1 MLKILKCITGV
12 KEEENRSLCFHDQ
25 YSNREPSPNM
35 DNKNC
40 CKCFFLTGI
49 VLSLVIAVSLFLIS
63 GCATRTNTADLIVSK
78 SVVISDQ
85 YKVAILPFK
94 YKYIRRYVSYADIE
108 APLNANEIVTAGV
121 EREFLRSGKFK
132 VIDREYLLKVLDE
145 QKLSITGLTQKSDLT
160 KIGNLLNAD
169 GIIVGEVIELTT
181 LKSVVSLSGRC
192 TMTMKL
198 IDIKSG
204 EIVLTFEVDE
214 KAAFGDYIAAL
225 QTAMN
230 KLYTEI
236 NKKF

>member
-1 MLKILKCITGV
+1 MGYT
-12 KEEENRSLCFHDQ
+12 
-25 YSNREPSPNM
+25 
-35 DNKNC
+35 NC
-40 CKCFFLTGI
+40 CNWFFYTNILCN
-49 VLSLVIAVSLFLIS
+49 LVIVFSLFLIS
-63 GCATRTNTADLIVSK
+63 GCSARTNTADLIVSK
-78 SVVISDQ
+78 SVIISDQ

-94 YKYIRRYVSYADIE
+94 YKYIKRYVSYGDIE

-132 VIDREYLLKVLDE
+132 VIDREYLLRVLDE

-181 LKSVVSLSGRC
+181 LKNVVSLNGRC

-204 EIVLTFEVDE
+204 EIVLAFEVDE

-230 KLYTEI
+230 KLYAEI

>member
-1 MLKILKCITGV
+1 MFFTIST
-12 KEEENRSLCFHDQ
+12 S
-25 YSNREPSPNM
+25 SRESGPSM
-35 DNKNC
+35 DDNNC
-40 CKCFFLTGI
+40 CKCFLLTNI
-49 VLSLVIAVSLFLIS
+49 VCNLVIAFSIFLIS

-78 SVVISDQ
+78 SAVISDQ

-94 YKYIRRYVSYADIE
+94 YKYIKRYVSYADIE

-132 VIDREYLLKVLDE
+132 VIDREHLLKVLDE
-145 QKLSITGLTQKSDLT
+145 QKLSITGLTQKGDLT

-181 LKSVVSLSGRC
+181 LKNDVSLNGRC

-214 KAAFGDYIAAL
+214 RAALGDYIAAL

-230 KLYTEI
+230 KLYAEI